1 MMLVDDHCHLTHE
14 LYKKELDAVLE
25 RAKKAGVKAIIC
37 SGVNVPTNRE
47 CLALAKKYAPLVR
60 CSLGIYPTDA
70 VGAGADEAGLAR
82 QIEPFDVDKELKFI
96 AGKKDEIAAIGECG
110 LDYHWVTDPEMHKKM
125 KINFE
130 KVLAVAEKIKKP
142 VVVHTRKAEA
152 DCLDMLESSNVK
164 KVVLHCFMGRKHL
177 VKRAADLGYTFSIP
191 AIIAKL
197 KHFQMVAEIANIN
210 QILTE
215 TDGPWLSPVPGRH
228 SEPADVALA
237 VKYIAQVKDFTEE
250 EVANNIFMNYQRVYE

>member
-1 MMLVDDHCHLTHE
+1 

-25 RAKKAGVKAIIC
+25 RAKKAGVKAIVC

-47 CLALAKKYAPLVR
+47 VLELARKYGPLVR

-70 VGAGADEAGLAR
+70 AGVGADEAGLSR
-82 QIEPFDVDKELKFI
+82 QSEPFDVDKELEFI
-96 AGKKDEIAAIGECG
+96 KEHKDEIAAIGECG
-110 LDYHWVTDPEMHKKM
+110 LDYHWSKDPEIHKKM
-125 KINFE
+125 KVNFE
-130 KVLAVAEKIKKP
+130 KALQTAEKIKKP

-164 KVVLHCFMGRKHL
+164 NIVLHCFTGKKSL
-177 VKRAADLGYTFSIP
+177 VKRAADLGYYFSIP
-191 AIIAKL
+191 SLIEKL

-215 TDGPWLSPVPGRH
+215 TDGPWLSPVEGRH
-228 SEPADVALA
+228 SEPADVLFA
-237 VKYIAQVKDFTEE
+237 VKNIAKIKGFTEE
-250 EVANNIFMNYQRVYE
+250 DTANNIFMNYQRVYT